1 VSTVREGYPER
12 AAYPRP
18 GAPVQ
23 AATLLSVSAVFHY
36 LGPAFA
42 VLLFSRI
49 DVYGVALLRIAGAA
63 VVFAVWRRPWRLL
76 HRLTAGQRAL
86 VVAMGA
92 VLAGMNTVFY
102 LAIARL
108 PLATVG
114 AVEFLGVVVLAAAG
128 ARTGRNALAVGLAA
142 AGVLILTDVRLAGDL
157 AGFAFAFVN
166 CGLFMLYVTLGHRLA
181 NTDVSG
187 GTRWSGTDQ
196 LGLAM
201 MVAAVVAAPAG
212 IGGALPAARHPAWLL
227 AGIGVGVCSSVIPY
241 VADQFAMARLRH
253 ATFAL
258 MLSVLPASATVVG
271 LVVLAQL
278 PTVADLAGV
287 ALVIAAIAT
296 HRQPTANREER
307 RCSTPDWARPG

>member
-1 VSTVREGYPER
+1 VSTAREGVAER
-12 AAYPRP
+12 SGGHVR
-18 GAPVQ
+18 V
-23 AATLLSVSAVFHY
+23 ATLLAVSAVFHY

-49 DVYGVALLRIAGAA
+49 DVYGVALLRITSAA

-76 HRLTAGQRAL
+76 HRLTAGQRGL
-86 VVAMGA
+86 VVALGA

-108 PLATVG
+108 PLSTVG

-128 ARTGRNALAVGLAA
+128 VRSGRNALAVGLAA
-142 AGVLILTDVRLAGDL
+142 AGVLILTDVRLAADVP
-157 AGFAFAFVN
+157 GFVFAFVN
-166 CGLFMLYVTLGHRLA
+166 CVLFMLYVTLGHRLA
-181 NTDVSG
+181 NADVSG

-201 MVAAVVAAPAG
+201 MVAAVAAAPAG
-212 IGGALPAARHPAWLL
+212 ACGALPAARHPAWLL
-227 AGIGVGVCSSVIPY
+227 AGVGVGICSSVIPY

-253 ATFAL
+253 TTFAL
-258 MLSVLPASATVVG
+258 TLSVLPASATVIG

-287 ALVIAAIAT
+287 ALVVAAIAI
-296 HRQPTANREER
+296 HQQPVRGGEKP
-307 RCSTPDWARPG
+307 CSTPEWARQG